1 MRKWI
6 VVLAVFTV
14 AFTIGSKKASAQ
26 TTDLELINGSDTLFI
41 GSSTGGVLQCGGAS
55 CATDGATGTA
65 ITGGYLVTATS
76 FNGWAVTVSS
86 VGSNAPGCPPAGI
99 GGPGCLNSNNINA
112 STTGAGT
119 LSAFEFSKPFTD
131 TGSSFLVSNASPL
144 QSGLNETQQAY
155 ATTSSADPLGVL
167 VTTYAGATAGQT
179 PCGLALTSTV
189 PGIIAIPTTCGN
201 PGNPVS
207 LELATTFT
215 TNATGGGFNVSGNI
229 ASPTPEPSSILLFG
243 TGLLG
248 LGGILRRRLFA

>member
-26 TTDLELINGSDTLFI
+26 TDLELINGSDTLFI
-41 GSSTGGVLQCGGAS
+41 GSSTGGVLQCGGAT
-55 CATDGATGTA
+55 CLADGATGTA
-65 ITGGYLVTATS
+65 ITGGYLVTATG
-76 FNGWAVTVSS
+76 FNGWAVSVST
-86 VGSNAPGCPPAGI
+86 VGSNAPGCPAAGS
-99 GGPGCLNSNNINA
+99 GGPGCLNSVNLNA

-119 LSAFEFSKPFTD
+119 LSAFEFSSPYTA
-131 TGSSFLVSNASPL
+131 TGNSFLVSNVSTL
-144 QSGLNETQQAY
+144 QSGLSETQQAY
-155 ATTSSADPLGVL
+155 ATTGSADPLGVG
-167 VTTYAGATAGQT
+167 VTTFAGATSGQNT
-179 PCGLALTSTV
+179 CGLALTSVV
-189 PGIIAIPTTCGN
+189 PGITALPTSCSN
-201 PGNPVS
+201 PGTPVS

-215 TNATGGGFNVSGNI
+215 TNASGGGFNVSGNI

>member
-26 TTDLELINGSDTLFI
+26 TTDLELISGSDTLFI
-41 GSSTGGVLQCGGAS
+41 GSTTGGVLNCGGAT
-55 CATDGATGTA
+55 CGTLGATGTA
-65 ITGGYLVTATS
+65 ITGGYLVTATN

-86 VGSNAPGCPPAGI
+86 VGSNAPGCPAAGI
-99 GGPGCLNSNNINA
+99 GGPGCLNSVNLNA
-112 STTGAGT
+112 LTPGAGT
-119 LSAFEFSKPFTD
+119 MSAFEFSSPYTA
-131 TGSSFLVSNASPL
+131 TGNSFLVSNVSTF
-144 QSGLNETQQAY
+144 QTGLSETQQAY
-155 ATTSSADPLGVL
+155 ATTSGADPLGVG
-167 VTTYAGATAGQT
+167 VTTYAGATSGQAT
-179 PCGLALTSTV
+179 CGSALTSAA
-189 PGIIAIPTTCGN
+189 PGITAIPTTCVN

-215 TNATGGGFNVSGNI
+215 TNASGGGFNVSGNI

-248 LGGILRRRLFA
+248 LGGILRRRLLA